1 VSQVSAD
8 SLRVVLDSVFT
19 APAYQWVEPPRP
31 FAFLGRWWRAL
42 EDWLAAFREGNPQ
55 LFEVFFWTLV
65 VILVL
70 VLVHAS
76 YVMFQTIRAAGA
88 SSESSLPE
96 PLEQRDAAW
105 YRRRAEVLAS
115 EGRFLDAMP
124 LDFLALMLELDARQV
139 VRFQGSKTPGE
150 YAAEAQLPEEQR
162 ALLREAVRGLYGH
175 VFAEIPCGSDEYLAW
190 RDLTEGRRYAAA
202 H

>member
-1 VSQVSAD
+1 MNQAPAD
-8 SLRVVLDSVFT
+8 SLRAVLDSVFA

-31 FAFLGRWWRAL
+31 FAFLGRWWRGL

-55 LFEVFFWTLV
+55 LFEVFFWALV
-65 VILVL
+65 LILVM

-76 YVMFQTIRAAGA
+76 YVMLQTIRAAGV
-88 SSESSLPE
+88 SNESRVPQA
-96 PLEQRDAAW
+96 LEQHDAAW
-105 YRRRAEVLAS
+105 YRRRAEHLAS
-115 EGRFLDAMP
+115 EGRFLEAMP
-124 LDFLALMLELDARQV
+124 LDFLALMLELDGRQV

-150 YAAEAQLPEEQR
+150 YAAEAQLPEDQR

-175 VFAEIPCGSDEYLAW
+175 VFAEIPCGPDEYLAW

-202 H
+202 Q

>member
-1 VSQVSAD
+1 MSQVSAD

-88 SSESSLPE
+88 SSESRLPE

-115 EGRFLDAMP
+115 ADGYTTGLCGPFSTATRHGLFGSP
-124 LDFLALMLELDARQV
+124 LVGVHIE
-139 VRFQGSKTPGE
+139 
-150 YAAEAQLPEEQR
+150 
-162 ALLREAVRGLYGH
+162 
-175 VFAEIPCGSDEYLAW
+175 
-190 RDLTEGRRYAAA
+190 
-202 H
+202 